1 MRHGDPEQQ
10 ARQGRTTHLLVSH
23 VSTVVTWLALAGGAA
38 AAVAALYGHYR
49 VLPAWLTGPEIC
61 RLEDG
66 GCAVLF
72 RSPRSALLGIP
83 NATLGLL
90 LYALL
95 AVGLLSASAALVSWL
110 MTAPAVAMSA
120 FLGWS
125 LITNGHQCRIC
136 WTGHLSNAVLSPDAA
151 RTSRAGYW

>member
-1 MRHGDPEQQ
+1 MP
-10 ARQGRTTHLLVSH
+10 H
-23 VSTVVTWLALAGGAA
+23 VSAVVAWLALAGGAA
-38 AAVAALYGHYR
+38 AASAALYGHYR
-49 VLPAWLTGPEIC
+49 VLPGWLTGPEIC

-90 LYALL
+90 LYVLL
-95 AVGLLSASAALVSWL
+95 ALGLLAGWSDGFLWL
-110 MTAPAVAMSA
+110 MTIPAVAMSA

-125 LITNGHQCRIC
+125 LISNGHQCRIC
-136 WTGHLSNAVLSPDAA
+136 WTGHVSNAVLFATLLG
-151 RTSRAGYW
+151 RGMGYW

>member
-1 MRHGDPEQQ
+1 MSM
-10 ARQGRTTHLLVSH
+10 LISLSLV
-23 VSTVVTWLALAGGAA
+23 GGLCASI
-38 AAVAALYGHYR
+38 AALYGHYR

-83 NATLGLL
+83 NAALGLV
-90 LYALL
+90 LYVLL
-95 AVGLLSASAALVSWL
+95 ALGFVIGWPPIVLFV
-110 MTAPAVAMSA
+110 MTIPAVAMSA

-125 LITNGHQCRIC
+125 LIANGHECRVC
-136 WTGHLSNAVLSPDAA
+136 WTGHFANGVLFLTTAA
-151 RTSRAGYW
+151 RVFCRQ